1 MSGAEKLLG
10 KGDMLFYPTGSPK
23 PTRIQGAFI
32 SESEVENV
40 VSCIKDKQGE
50 AKYKEE
56 IIDQIDTSVNIESGE
71 EDELLE
77 EAIKISIQLGE
88 VSTSLIQRKLR
99 IGYNRAARIIEQLEA
114 KGIISGRDGNK
125 PRQVI
130 VDKNSEIYNKYFQGN
145 M

>member
-1 MSGAEKLLG
+1 MEK
-10 KGDMLFYPTGSPK
+10 
-23 PTRIQGAFI
+23 
-32 SESEVENV
+32 V
-40 VSCIKDKQGE
+40 VSCIKDEQGE
-50 AKYKEE
+50 AEYREE
-56 IIDQIDTSVNIESGE
+56 IIDQIDTAVNVESGD

-77 EAIKISIQLGE
+77 EAIRICIQLGE

-114 KGIISGRDGNK
+114 KGIISRRDGNK

-130 VDKNSEIYNKYFQGN
+130 IDQNNETYGKYFHGN

>member
-1 MSGAEKLLG
+1 
-10 KGDMLFYPTGSPK
+10 MLFYPTGSPK

-50 AKYKEE
+50 AEYKEE
-56 IIDQIDTSVNIESGE
+56 IIDQIDTAVNVESGD

-77 EAIKISIQLGE
+77 EAIRISIQLGE

-130 VDKNSEIYNKYFQGN
+130 IDKNNEMYNKYFQGN